1 VPTDT
6 LANGGISRRK
16 FMAGTAATA
25 AAAGATMALGPRY
38 AFASPEIPTQ
48 GDVIVMV
55 FLRGGADGL
64 SLVAP
69 WMMPSYRTL
78 RPTIRIKDD
87 TEFAD
92 PTGVAGLP
100 LVQGGNVQ
108 PFALSGTLAMHPGM
122 ANLYNGAWAAGNLAM
137 VHAAGMPKAE
147 SDTRSHFE
155 AETNWEFGSASY
167 SITNGFLGRFL
178 QGQPGVDRLPGI
190 GRGSNLQRS
199 LEGPVGSLS
208 MNSISSFNVGGYAN
222 NTQARTALSG
232 FYKGGT
238 SDLLMQTGANTIA
251 AIGSVTG
258 INWAAAQYQPQN
270 GAVYGND
277 DLARNLKETAMLIRG
292 NLGLRVVAIDF
303 GGWDTHDTMG
313 MPEDPSSW
321 FRNRATTLANA
332 LQAFYT
338 DLGTAMDEVTLFT
351 VSEFG
356 RTIDE
361 NGSGGTD
368 HGRGSVM
375 FALGRKIRGG
385 VYGSFVP
392 SVVDGPEGDLA
403 VLNDYRRPVSEILSV
418 RGGAA
423 SLGTIFPT
431 YSQTTPLGLCVS

>member
-1 VPTDT
+1 MPSDT
-6 LANGGISRRK
+6 LAARGISRRR
-16 FMAGTAATA
+16 FIGSSAAVAATA
-25 AAAGATMALGPRY
+25 GVTMTVGSRY
-38 AFASPEIPTQ
+38 AFASPEVPSQ

-69 WMMPSYRTL
+69 WMMPTYQAL
-78 RPTIRIKDD
+78 RPTIRIKDAA
-87 TEFAD
+87 EFTD
-92 PTGVAGLP
+92 PTGVAALP
-100 LVQGGNVQ
+100 LVEGGNVSTF
-108 PFALSGTLAMHPGM
+108 PLTGTLAMHPGM
-122 ANLYNGAWAAGNLAM
+122 AALHGGAWTDGHLAM
-137 VHAAGMPKAE
+137 IHAAGMPKSE

-155 AETNWEFGSASY
+155 SETNWEFGSASY
-167 SITNGFLGRFL
+167 STTNGFLGRFL

-190 GRGSNLQRS
+190 GRGSNLPRS

-222 NTQARTALSG
+222 NTQARAALAK
-232 FYKGGT
+232 FYEGGT
-238 SDLLMQTGANTIA
+238 SDLLMQTGANTIS

-258 INWAAAQYQPQN
+258 INWAAAQYLPQN
-270 GAVYGND
+270 GAVYGAD

-313 MPEDPSSW
+313 APEDPASW

-338 DLGTAMDEVTLFT
+338 DLGSAMDEVTLFT

-375 FALGRKIRGG
+375 FALGQKIRGG

-392 SVVDGPEGDLA
+392 SITDGPEGDLA

-418 RGGAA
+418 RGGAS
-423 SLGTIFPT
+423 SLSTIFPT
-431 YSQTTPLGLCVS
+431 YSQASPLGLCVA